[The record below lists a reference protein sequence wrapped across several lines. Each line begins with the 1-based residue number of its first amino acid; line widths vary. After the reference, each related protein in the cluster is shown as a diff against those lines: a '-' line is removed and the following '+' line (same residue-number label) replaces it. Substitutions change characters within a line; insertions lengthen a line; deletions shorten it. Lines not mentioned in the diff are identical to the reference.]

1 MVELTEQFDVAV
13 VGAGPT
19 GMAAA
24 LLLAQRGHRV
34 VILERHPQ
42 PYPLPRAVGFDGET
56 ARTFQ
61 DLGIID
67 EMLTISQSDTGG
79 YYWRNA
85 AGDLLLYVDI
95 TRPGP
100 TGWSTLN
107 VFSQPQ
113 LEDVMRRAVLAQP
126 LISLRPGVEVVDVA
140 DGEDGALVTARE
152 QRGTGGTVDLGEE
165 LPPLFARYVIGAD
178 GARSVVRERLGT
190 DETDLG
196 FFYDWFVVDLIPH
209 EEREWPPGGLQVCD
223 PAGPVSVLP
232 GGPGRRRWEFLV
244 MPHEDHALVNT
255 DAEAWRRVAPWDLT
269 PENATLERRTIYR
282 FQARWA
288 NQWNR
293 GHLLIA
299 GDAAH
304 LMPPFAGQ
312 GMNSGLRDAVNL
324 AWKLDLVLSGR
335 SPQSLLDTYTE
346 ERVRH
351 IQYAIRYSVA
361 LGAII
366 CIVDEDEAADR
377 DRRMLAGGGE
387 AAAVLPP
394 LPDPTFES
402 GVVRRDPDGGTSAPA
417 GHCAPQFAVSV
428 DGAPPRKFDDVFG
441 RPAALIS
448 AAPLSRHLSDA
459 NRALLEELGYPLIDL
474 ADPNARIADITG
486 GYAADL
492 TQLGVTAVLV
502 RPDGYYFGTA
512 SAPDDV
518 DSLVSDYVRQ
528 LGIVSTLEKGRTS

>member
-1 MVELTEQFDVAV
+1 MVDETERFDVAV

-19 GMAAA
+19 GMTAA
-24 LLLAQRGHRV
+24 LLLAQRGHSV
-34 VILERHPQ
+34 VILERHPK

-67 EMLTISQSDTGG
+67 DMLAVSQSDTGG

-85 AGDLLLYVDI
+85 DGELLLYVDI
-95 TRPGP
+95 TRRAP

-107 VFSQPQ
+107 IFSQPQ
-113 LEDVMRRAVLAQP
+113 AEEVMREAVAKQP
-126 LISLRPGVEVVDVA
+126 LISMRPGVEVVDVV
-140 DGEDGALVTARE
+140 DGPDGATVLSRS
-152 QRGTGGTVDLGEE
+152 QRGNGGRIELGPG
-165 LPPLFARYVIGAD
+165 LAPIFARYVVGAD
-178 GARSVVRERLGT
+178 GARSLVRTRIQT

-196 FFYDWFVVDLIPH
+196 FFYDWFVVDIIPH

-223 PAGPVSVLP
+223 PAGPASVIP
-232 GGPGRRRWEFLV
+232 GGPGRRRWEFLLT
-244 MPHEDHALVNT
+244 PGTDHAAVNT
-255 DAEAWRRVAPWDLT
+255 DDEAWRRVAEWGVT
-269 PENATLERRTIYR
+269 PENATLERRAIYR

-288 NQWNR
+288 HSWNR

-312 GMNSGLRDAVNL
+312 GMNSGLRDAVNA

-346 ERVRH
+346 ERARH
-351 IQYAIRYSVA
+351 VQYAIRYSIA

-366 CIVDEDEAADR
+366 CITDPVEAAER
-377 DRRMLAGGGE
+377 DRRMLAGAGE
-387 AAAVLPP
+387 AEKVLPP

-402 GVVRRDPDGGTSAPA
+402 GIVRRNADGGTSAPA
-417 GHCAPQFAVSV
+417 GHCAPQFEVSV
-428 DGAPPRKFDDVFG
+428 NGEPARKFDDVFG

-448 AAPLSRHLSDA
+448 AAPLAHHLSDA
-459 NRALLEELGYPLIDL
+459 NRAMLQGLGYPLVDL
-474 ADPNARIADITG
+474 ADAAAEIVDVTG
-486 GYAADL
+486 GYADDL
-492 TQLGVTAVLV
+492 RALGVAAVLV

-512 SAPDDV
+512 STPDDI
-518 DSLVSDYVRQ
+518 DALVADFTAQ
-528 LGIVSTLEKGRTS
+528 LGLVPAVVR